1 MSILERKCF
10 VFPSQRGTFYSP
22 SLRLSSSLRIAW
34 VTSALTSASR
44 PSMHCCNR
52 PGCGPTKRPIGLPP
66 ANRTSV
72 GKPWMSR
79 WTRYEHGSLEVKSGL
94 GPPSISI
101 AGGEPRVK
109 HRKGACIMAEQRTI
123 EVGNAIIVLSST
135 NDPFSD
141 GHTTGYLECYDERHR
156 PAFPLTSHTVRDHL
170 QAIMPSLWKAGCITG
185 WMEALMENSEHT
197 FRSVLPE
204 GQMTVL

>member
-1 MSILERKCF
+1 M
-10 VFPSQRGTFYSP
+10 P
-22 SLRLSSSLRIAW
+22 
-34 VTSALTSASR
+34 
-44 PSMHCCNR
+44 
-52 PGCGPTKRPIGLPP
+52 
-66 ANRTSV
+66 
-72 GKPWMSR
+72 R
-79 WTRYEHGSLEVKSGL
+79 WTRYEHGSLEAKSGL

-109 HRKGACIMAEQRTI
+109 LRKGACITAEQRTI
-123 EVGNAIIVLSST
+123 EVGNAIIVLSSI

-141 GHTTGYLECYDERHR
+141 GHTTGYLEFYDERHR

-204 GQMTVL
+204 GQMTVLQEV